1 MSSLP
6 TRSRALTGAREKPCG
21 RALSPSKN
29 WQTSVRRFGRSSD
42 NKSTYET
49 RSPSL
54 QAEREDLE
62 LYHSQAGCVLR
73 LRCGKPH
80 ESSHGDCSPHCHFE
94 EFALPLRFPG
104 TEAAYRALYQLTSAD
119 IVARATTGRAKRK
132 GRQTKR
138 STSPTATTSA
148 AREMFSQYVD
158 FTEAGRSLGDKL
170 SSSTLFCQ

>member
-54 QAEREDLE
+54 QAEREDLA
-62 LYHSQAGCVLR
+62 LYHSQAGGGLFDR
-73 LRCGKPH
+73 NNIPII
-80 ESSHGDCSPHCHFE
+80 SW
-94 EFALPLRFPG
+94 
-104 TEAAYRALYQLTSAD
+104 AA
-119 IVARATTGRAKRK
+119 
-132 GRQTKR
+132 
-138 STSPTATTSA
+138 
-148 AREMFSQYVD
+148 
-158 FTEAGRSLGDKL
+158 AGRSSARAGSIGEQKPVL
-170 SSSTLFCQ
+170 T